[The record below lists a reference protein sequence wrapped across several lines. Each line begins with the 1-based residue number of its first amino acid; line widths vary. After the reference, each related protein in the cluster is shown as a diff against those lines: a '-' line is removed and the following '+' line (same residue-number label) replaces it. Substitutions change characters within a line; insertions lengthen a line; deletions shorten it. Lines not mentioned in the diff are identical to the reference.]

1 MQTNIRHRHN
11 ALTDGMNISPI
22 KYNKLNTMPPNAKQ
36 RVHINNILFLTVL
49 LLIKD

>member
-1 MQTNIRHRHN
+1 
-11 ALTDGMNISPI
+11 
-22 KYNKLNTMPPNAKQ
+22 MPPNAKQ